1 MGGKPSHL
9 SGGGG
14 MMTIQT
20 TESSTSKEK
29 ANVPGQAGTKAKKK
43 ALSSNLEKSISTISP
58 HKKQIMCRLGERYFV
73 RLELASAIID
83 NSGIGGDL

>member
-1 MGGKPSHL
+1 
-9 SGGGG
+9 
-14 MMTIQT
+14 MMTIHDK
-20 TESSTSKEK
+20 ESLASNEK
-29 ANVPGQAGTKAKKK
+29 ANVPGQAGTKANKK

>member
-1 MGGKPSHL
+1 
-9 SGGGG
+9 
-14 MMTIQT
+14 MTIQT
-20 TESSTSKEK
+20 EKSLTPKEK
-29 ANVPGQAGTKAKKK
+29 ANVPAVTGTKAKKK

-73 RLELASAIID
+73 RLELASVIMD